1 MSQSKAKTPKLGQH
15 WLQDPKILQ
24 SITDYADLDN
34 NDFVLEIGPGL
45 GTLTSRLLKSGA
57 EVLAVE
63 YDPDLAKNLVG
74 SFPNKPSLKVQN
86 SDIRTFN
93 FEELKPGYKLVTNL
107 PYYISGIFFRILIDI
122 KNKPSVAVVL
132 VQMEVAQKMAQSPEL
147 GESNKLAM
155 LAAFYYRTELG
166 IKVSAKSFSPPP
178 KVTSQVI
185 ILYPREEPLF
195 PDIEFKE
202 YSRFIKFAFSSPR
215 KTLIN
220 NLSAG
225 LRKSKQVVT
234 DLLTPLKL
242 LPETRAEQLNLNQ
255 WLELLRILQSIE

>member
-15 WLQDPKILQ
+15 WLQDPNILQ
-24 SITDYADLDN
+24 TITEYADLDQS
-34 NDFVLEIGPGL
+34 DYVLEIGPGL

-74 SFPNKPSLKVQN
+74 SFPNKPSLSVQN

-107 PYYISGIFFRILIDI
+107 PYYISGIFFRILIDV

-132 VQMEVAQKMAQSPEL
+132 VQMEVAQKMAQSPEI
-147 GESNKLAM
+147 GDSNKLAM

-185 ILYPREEPLF
+185 ILYPRDEPLF

-215 KTLIN
+215 KTLVN
-220 NLSAG
+220 NLAAG
-225 LRKSKQVVT
+225 LHKSKKDVA
-234 DLLTPLKL
+234 DLLEQLRL
-242 LPETRAEQLNLNQ
+242 SPETRAEQLKFSQ
-255 WLELLRILQSIE
+255 WQELIVILKNIK